1 MKSLK
6 QHPRSMNIKI
16 RNRIFTIAALLAIS
30 MGLSACGDSTGTN
43 DQTPPDLPPQESMST
58 DMSTFDQGPQ
68 KQNLNTQQAGF
79 ENFTR
84 AAFEA
89 AAFKVILNA
98 NLFIPR
104 AIFKAATKVDPEGGN
119 NGEWNWNYSVDT
131 NDKVFKASLTGQKDK
146 DAGRSTW
153 QMHITNNQTEPALDN
168 FLLFEGQA
176 QLDGTSGYWIY
187 YDWTQPDQQTKI
199 SRLDW
204 SNKSENALDLTLKV
218 LSNRNN
224 NINDVIEYQVS
235 DSTKT
240 VTYTDAS
247 KSSEIKIHWNS
258 ETHAGYL
265 IDPDYNNGNKACW
278 DSNFQNV
285 ACTTN

>member
-1 MKSLK
+1 MKSMKLPHK
-6 QHPRSMNIKI
+6 KAKMTI
-16 RNRIFTIAALLAIS
+16 RNGIVLVAVLLTLVV
-30 MGLSACGDSTGTN
+30 GLSACGDSTN
-43 DQTPPDLPPQESMST
+43 VKDQTPPDLPPQESMNT
-58 DMSTFDQGPQ
+58 DFSTFDQAPQ

-79 ENFTR
+79 EHFTR

-119 NGEWNWNYSVDT
+119 NGEWNWNYSVDA
-131 NDKVFKASLTGQKDK
+131 NGKVFKASLTGQKNK
-146 DAGRSTW
+146 DAGHSTW
-153 QMHITNNQTEPALDN
+153 QMYITNNQTQPPLDN

-187 YDWTQPDQQTKI
+187 YDWTQPDQQSRI

-204 SNKSENALDLTLKV
+204 SKKSENALDLTLKV

-224 NINDVIEYQVS
+224 NINDVIEYQIS
-235 DSTKT
+235 DSTKM

-247 KSSEIKIHWNS
+247 KSSELKIHWNS

-265 IDPDYNNGNKACW
+265 IDPGYNSGEKACW

-285 ACTTN
+285 ACTIN